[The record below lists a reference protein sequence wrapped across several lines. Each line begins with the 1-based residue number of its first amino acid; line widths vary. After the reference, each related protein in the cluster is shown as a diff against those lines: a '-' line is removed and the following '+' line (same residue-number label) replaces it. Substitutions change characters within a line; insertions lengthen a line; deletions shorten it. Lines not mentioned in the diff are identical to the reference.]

1 MSEGLFRCISDYC
14 SILLIYIQLYC
25 ECFSTGRLCSAQCKC
40 NNCHNDVAHAEER
53 MAAARHILQRNP
65 TAFSPKI
72 QEDGSDARLAPTP
85 TGEAV
90 IHSVLLFVA
99 PLNSIL
105 QQLSHVRGCHCKKSG
120 CLKRYCECFQ
130 AGVICGPHCKCTN
143 WCVAFLYELF
153 DTVSDNSP
161 AA

>member
-1 MSEGLFRCISDYC
+1 
-14 SILLIYIQLYC
+14 
-25 ECFSTGRLCSAQCKC
+25 
-40 NNCHNDVAHAEER
+40 

-72 QEDGSDARLAPTP
+72 QEDGNDARLAPTP

-90 IHSVLLFVA
+90 IRYALLSVTRI
-99 PLNSIL
+99 NSAL

-143 WCVAFLYELF
+143 WCV
-153 DTVSDNSP
+153 SDASQLCTISCDDSP

>member
-1 MSEGLFRCISDYC
+1 
-14 SILLIYIQLYC
+14 
-25 ECFSTGRLCSAQCKC
+25 
-40 NNCHNDVAHAEER
+40 

-72 QEDGSDARLAPTP
+72 QEDGNDTRLAPTP

-90 IHSVLLFVA
+90 RLHSSFLACNHTF
-99 PLNSIL
+99 L

-143 WCVAFLYELF
+143 WYLLI
-153 DTVSDNSP
+153 
-161 AA
+161 